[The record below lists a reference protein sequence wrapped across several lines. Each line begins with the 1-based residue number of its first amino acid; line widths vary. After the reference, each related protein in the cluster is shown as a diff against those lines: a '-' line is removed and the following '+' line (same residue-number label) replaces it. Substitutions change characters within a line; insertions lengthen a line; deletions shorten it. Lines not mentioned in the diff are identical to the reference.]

1 MIVHVTNGVY
11 FNTWLM
17 KKTGIQSI
25 PFNEAMMTGSVMEC
39 PFDEAFICHR
49 AMVHRVLKE
58 DYMNNMKPFLD
69 VINQLNQV
77 DELILWFGID
87 AFCQMNLLTI
97 YQVLKQHNYQ
107 GVVKTVLFDENEPWD
122 KILHQRPLETKW
134 ETMSDLYQ
142 KVLVERKPVECDDEI
157 MNRAIRL
164 YLDLHDSNGRLNQLI
179 RQYPSMSENELVEM
193 LMEHSKKEGLSDVQA
208 LEMIRKVREVK

>member
-1 MIVHVTNGVY
+1 
-11 FNTWLM
+11 M
-17 KKTGIQSI
+17 KS
-25 PFNEAMMTGSVMEC
+25 F
-39 PFDEAFICHR
+39 F
-49 AMVHRVLKE
+49 
-58 DYMNNMKPFLD
+58 D

-77 DELILWFGID
+77 DELVLWFGVD
-87 AFCQMNLLTI
+87 AFCQINLLTI

-107 GVVKTVLFDENEPWD
+107 GVVKTVLFDENELWD
-122 KILHQRPLETKW
+122 KILHQKPLETKW

-142 KVLVERKPVECDDEI
+142 KVLVERKSVECDDEI
-157 MNRAIRL
+157 MNRAIQL

-179 RQYPSMSENELVEM
+179 RQYPSMSESELVEM

>member
-1 MIVHVTNGVY
+1 MIVHITNGTY
-11 FNTWLM
+11 FNTWLI

-25 PFNEAMMTGSVMEC
+25 PFNEAMMTGSVTEC

-49 AMVHRVLKE
+49 AMVHHVLKE

-69 VINQLNQV
+69 VIKQLNQV
-77 DELILWFGID
+77 DELVLWFGVD

-97 YQVLKQHNYQ
+97 YQVLKQYNYQ
-107 GVVKTVLFDENEPWD
+107 GVVRTVLFDENEPWD
-122 KILHQRPLETKW
+122 KILHQKPLETKW

-142 KVLVERKPVECDDEI
+142 KVLVERKSVECDDEI
-157 MNRAIRL
+157 MDCAIQL

-179 RQYPSMSENELVEM
+179 RQYPSMSESELVEM

-208 LEMIRKVREVK
+208 LEMIRKVREAK